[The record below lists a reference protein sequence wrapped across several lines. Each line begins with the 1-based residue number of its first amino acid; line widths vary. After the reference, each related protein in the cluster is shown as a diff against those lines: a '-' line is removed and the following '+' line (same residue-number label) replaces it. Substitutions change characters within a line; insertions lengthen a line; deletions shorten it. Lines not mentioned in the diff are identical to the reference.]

1 MEQAVSNNGVKSQ
14 EQFLI
19 NLQLEYLTQRLRALI
34 YQDETYIRVAS
45 DIAAKKRMKINQLG
59 IKFNLTTIFNGE
71 NVEQFVDKYFWNPNG
86 LPNFQYKD
94 AQQKRVQG
102 NYDAWY
108 MLYRGTIV
116 VYKGKDAEVL
126 SNNPAK
132 EKLEIRINNDRKL
145 TVRYSDITLNK
156 NFVWI

>member
-1 MEQAVSNNGVKSQ
+1 MEQAYQDNGVKSQ

-34 YQDETYIRVAS
+34 YQDDTYIRVAS
-45 DIAAKKRMKINQLG
+45 DIAAKKRTKIVQLG
-59 IKFNLTTIFNGE
+59 IKFNLMTIFSGID
-71 NVEQFVDKYFWNPNG
+71 VEQFVDKYFWNTFG

-108 MLYRGTIV
+108 LLYRGTIV
-116 VYKGKDAEVL
+116 RYNEATAEVL

-132 EKLEIRINNDRKL
+132 EELEIRINNDRKL

>member
-1 MEQAVSNNGVKSQ
+1 
-14 EQFLI
+14 
-19 NLQLEYLTQRLRALI
+19 
-34 YQDETYIRVAS
+34 
-45 DIAAKKRMKINQLG
+45 MKITQLG

-71 NVEQFVDKYFWNPNG
+71 DVEQFVDKYFWNPNG

-94 AQQKRVQG
+94 AHQKRVQG
-102 NYDAWY
+102 YYDAWY

-126 SNNPAK
+126 STNPAK
-132 EKLEIRINNDRKL
+132 EELEIRINNDRKL

>member
-45 DIAAKKRMKINQLG
+45 DIAAKKRMKITQLG

-71 NVEQFVDKYFWNPNG
+71 DVEQFVDKYFWNPNG

-108 MLYRGTIV
+108 RSEERRCRERV
-116 VYKGKDAEVL
+116 
-126 SNNPAK
+126 
-132 EKLEIRINNDRKL
+132 
-145 TVRYSDITLNK
+145 
-156 NFVWI
+156 